1 MFDCEVSDNKERQN
15 ALPVCIVVGSGVC
28 GSVIARRLAEECD
41 KKVMVLERRQQV
53 SGNMYDEYDENGLL
67 IQKYGPH
74 VFHTSK
80 EAVNGFVNRFS
91 KMDDYTFR
99 CSAEIDGIMVPSPFN
114 FKTVDLLYPAEKAE
128 AIKAACNEAYPG
140 RDAVPILEMLRCE
153 NLLVKE
159 YAQMLFEKDYMPYT
173 CKQWDLRPDQMD
185 VSVLNRVQVMLS
197 YRDTYFNDTYESMPA
212 EGYTKMFL
220 NMLDHPNITVRLN
233 TDALDELEVLPEQG
247 QVLYQGQPVSCPV
260 VYTGALDELFGYRFG
275 HLPYRALWF
284 EYKRLDQE
292 RYIKETPIAVY
303 PMRPGYTRITEYKTF
318 LRQEDKAKG
327 FTVIALEYPL
337 EYDKDS
343 EKANEPSY
351 PVVNQQNMDLYA
363 KYTGLAAKVANLFP
377 CGRLGDYKYY
387 NMDDVIDRAFQV
399 YETVKGYMEER

>member
-1 MFDCEVSDNKERQN
+1 MFD
-15 ALPVCIVVGSGVC
+15 CIVVGSGFC
-28 GSVIARRLAEECD
+28 GSVIARRLAEECG
-41 KKVMVLERRQQV
+41 KQVLLLERRGQV
-53 SGNMYDEYDENGLL
+53 SGNMYDAYDENGLL
-67 IQKYGPH
+67 IQRYGPH

-80 EAVNGFVNRFS
+80 EDVNQFVNRFAR
-91 KMDDYTFR
+91 MEDYTFH

-114 FKTVDLLYPAEKAE
+114 FQTVDLLYPPRKAE
-128 AIKAACNEAYPG
+128 AIKKACQEAWPG

-153 NLLVKE
+153 QPLVQE

-197 YRDTYFNDTYESMPA
+197 YRDTYFNDTYESLPA
-212 EGYTKMFL
+212 EGYTRLFET
-220 NMLDHPNITVRLN
+220 MLDHPGITVRLH
-233 TDALDELEVLPEQG
+233 TDALNVLRVCPENG
-247 QVLYQGQPVSCPV
+247 QVLYEGQPVSCPV

-275 HLPYRALWF
+275 SLPYRALWF
-284 EYKRLDQE
+284 EYKKLAQD

-318 LRQEDKAKG
+318 LRQEEKAKG

-337 EYDKDS
+337 EYDREN
-343 EKANEPSY
+343 EKASEPSY
-351 PVVNQQNMDLYA
+351 PVVNQENMETYRKYA
-363 KYTGLAAKVANLFP
+363 GLAAAIPALFP

-387 NMDDVIDRAFQV
+387 NMDDVIARAFQV
-399 YETVKGYMEER
+399 YEDVKTYMGQNEKQLRN

>member
-1 MFDCEVSDNKERQN
+1 MFD
-15 ALPVCIVVGSGVC
+15 CIVVGSGFC
-28 GSVIARRLAEECD
+28 GSVIARRLAEECGW
-41 KKVMVLERRQQV
+41 KVLLLERRGQV

-74 VFHTSK
+74 VFHTSI
-80 EAVNGFVNRFS
+80 EEVNRFVTRFS
-91 KMDDYTFR
+91 RMEDYTFK
-99 CSAEIDGIMVPSPFN
+99 CSAEIDGTMVPSPFN
-114 FKTVDLLYPAEKAE
+114 FKTVDLLYPPEKAE
-128 AIKAACNEAYPG
+128 AIKAACKEAWPG
-140 RDAVPILEMLRCE
+140 RDAVPILEMLQ
-153 NLLVKE
+153 NDSPLVKE

-212 EGYTKMFL
+212 EGYTKLFQ
-220 NMLDHPNITVRLN
+220 NMLDHPNITVQLN
-233 TDALDELEVLPEQG
+233 TDALEVLQAEPESG
-247 QVLYQGQPVSCPV
+247 RILYQGSPVACPV

-284 EYKRLDQE
+284 EYKRLEQE
-292 RYIKETPIAVY
+292 RYIQETPIAVY

-318 LRQEDKAKG
+318 LRQEEKAPG

-337 EYDKDS
+337 EYDKES

-351 PVVNQQNMDLYA
+351 PVVNQENKDTYA
-363 KYTGLAAKVANLFP
+363 KYAGLAAGIPNLFP

-387 NMDDVIDRAFQV
+387 NMDDVIARAFQV
-399 YETVKGYMEER
+399 YETVKGRGR